1 MKFAAAS
8 IIITSLVSYTDAS
21 GSTYLRAASKVPSKI
36 VSKHSSVNTK
46 EQLVRVQ
53 DGHHDIVEDSAGR
66 NPRYGTRVPAQLK
79 KKEAQHTNSRIGI
92 NIVGGEE
99 SDVGEF
105 PYFGTLIPHQTLSLS
120 ARNEISLTYQLELLK
135 I

>member
-79 KKEAQHTNSRIGI
+79 KKEAQPTNSRISI

-105 PYFGTLIPHQTLSLS
+105 PYFGTLIPHENCTSVKKKRPSL
-120 ARNEISLTYQLELLK
+120 NQKNLHVM
-135 I
+135 

>member
-21 GSTYLRAASKVPSKI
+21 GSTYHHRAVSKVSKVPSMSD
-36 VSKHSSVNTK
+36 SKHSYVSTK

-53 DGHHDIVEDSAGR
+53 DGHHDVVEDSAGR
-66 NPRYGTRVPAQLK
+66 NPRYGTTVPAQLK

-105 PYFGTLIPHQTLSLS
+105 PYFGTLIPHENCTSVKKKRPSL
-120 ARNEISLTYQLELLK
+120 NQ
-135 I
+135 